1 MQLACL
7 LPPGIC
13 LTISLSERPSKDFPH
28 GPVVKTLHCSGR
40 VFHLGAGSSTCQEVC
55 PEKKKPFKTNLFQQ
69 HLPPTKI
76 PHSSSVAT
84 IRHTVDS
91 VCLCRLPLHGKMS
104 VLLYPYTC
112 TQCLTSGR
120 CSIKICGRNGCG
132 GSKAKKDSKCSPEMG
147 LGEEEGCPNILC
159 CTFCILSHVKIITT

>member
-28 GPVVKTLHCSGR
+28 GPVVKTLAL
-40 VFHLGAGSSTCQEVC
+40 LGACVPSGCGKLHMPRSVSK
-55 PEKKKPFKTNLFQQ
+55 KKKPFKTNLFQQ

-84 IRHTVDS
+84 IRHAVDS

-112 TQCLTSGR
+112 TQCLTSDR
-120 CSIKICGRNGCG
+120 CSIKICGRNRCG